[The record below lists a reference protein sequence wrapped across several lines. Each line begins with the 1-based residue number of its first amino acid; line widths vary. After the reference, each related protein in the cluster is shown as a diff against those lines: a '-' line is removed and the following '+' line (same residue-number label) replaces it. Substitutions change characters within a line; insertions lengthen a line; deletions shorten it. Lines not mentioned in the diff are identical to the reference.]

1 VEGTQ
6 CLLGRVEENSSL
18 LVQSLQLE
26 AGRLGPEEG
35 NLGPEEGNLGLEEGM
50 PYPEEGNLG
59 PEEGMPYPEEDSLPY
74 NHQDDRSYLLYQ
86 QKF

>member
-18 LVQSLQLE
+18 LVQSLRLE

-35 NLGPEEGNLGLEEGM
+35 NLGLGEGM